1 MNRAFLIIIGPAL
14 FVALLYIGVGRRLQ
28 VPIEAGALL
37 LAACGV
43 ALLVRRW
50 KSHSQAGQ

>member
-28 VPIEAGALL
+28 IPVQAGVWLLVVCGAALL
-37 LAACGV
+37 I
-43 ALLVRRW
+43 RRW
-50 KSHSQAGQ
+50 RSHSQAGR

>member
-28 VPIEAGALL
+28 IPVQAGVWLLVACGAALL
-37 LAACGV
+37 I
-43 ALLVRRW
+43 RRW
-50 KSHSQAGQ
+50 RSQSQAGR

>member
-14 FVALLYIGVGRRLQ
+14 FVALLYIGVGRRLAIPMQ
-28 VPIEAGALL
+28 AGIWL

-43 ALLVRRW
+43 ALLFRRR
-50 KSHSQAGQ
+50 KSHTTAGR